1 MVQIIN
7 ILTVGL
13 LTSRLQ
19 TKGERSQFY
28 HDAIERL
35 LSLECMIIL
44 ELWNIVGLGERDPS
58 FIMMQLSD
66 YVVSG
71 MHDNLGTLE
80 HCGARGERC
89 GFIMMLLSDYVVS
102 GMHDNLG
109 TLEHCGARCKQCL
122 LLARYLNHHHEGA
135 RVETEL

>member
-7 ILTVGL
+7 ILTAGL

-19 TKGERSQFY
+19 TKE
-28 HDAIERL
+28 IER
-35 LSLECMIIL
+35 
-44 ELWNIVGLGERDPS
+44 
-58 FIMMQLSD
+58 
-66 YVVSG
+66 
-71 MHDNLGTLE
+71 
-80 HCGARGERC
+80 
-89 GFIMMLLSDYVVS
+89 GFIMMRLSDYVVS

-122 LLARYLNHHHEGA
+122 QLALYLNQHHEGA

>member
-58 FIMMQLSD
+58 FIMMQLSGD

-71 MHDNLGTLE
+71 MHENLGTLE
-80 HCGARGERC
+80 HCGAR
-89 GFIMMLLSDYVVS
+89 F
-102 GMHDNLG
+102 
-109 TLEHCGARCKQCL
+109 KQCL

>member
-1 MVQIIN
+1 MFAQDRVENWLIRNKQRKLLTNISSNINGALQSFILVVQIIN
-7 ILTVGL
+7 ILTAGL

-19 TKGERSQFY
+19 TKE
-28 HDAIERL
+28 IER
-35 LSLECMIIL
+35 
-44 ELWNIVGLGERDPS
+44 G
-58 FIMMQLSD
+58 FIMMRLSD

-122 LLARYLNHHHEGA
+122 LLARYLNHHHEG
-135 RVETEL
+135 VMG